1 MTYDSVDHFC
11 MHLTYSTQL
20 QKYSKHFLG
29 LNDAIDTSS
38 ALQGF
43 IPRQIN
49 SISDIFSLQ
58 YISIL
63 PLHSIHF
70 EESDWLRS
78 QCVIIDPFTLK

>member
-63 PLHSIHF
+63 PLHCIPSI
-70 EESDWLRS
+70 
-78 QCVIIDPFTLK
+78 LKSLIG